1 MTGAGTLLYES
12 ANSLIYVL
20 PQGEPDGPA
29 VLKILKA
36 DYPPPER
43 VARFNNELELTRDLP
58 GERVRRAFR
67 REKVDGR
74 HGLLLEYVDAQ
85 TAREAF
91 AGGTRPVATFLD
103 VAVKIAQALEQVHA
117 AGIVHKDVNPGN
129 VLVNLENGTVKL
141 IDFGISSKVE
151 LHAHHLG
158 NPARLE
164 GTLAYISP
172 EQTGRMNR
180 VVDYRTDFYSLGVSF
195 YEMLTGALPFPS
207 SDPMELVHSHI
218 ARTPEPPHRLRSD
231 VPEALSVLVG
241 RLMAKDADERYQS
254 AQGLLADLEEC
265 RRRWEQGRR
274 IVAFALGENDF
285 APRFQVPQKL
295 YGRQHESAQ
304 LLDAFDRVAQGG
316 LEMVLV
322 RGTSGVGKS
331 ALVSEL
337 HKPLTLRRGYF
348 VDGKYD
354 QYKRNIPFS
363 AISQAL
369 DAFCRLLLAES
380 ERDLSDWRLKI
391 RRAVGDNAQLLIDVI
406 PALELLLGPQP
417 PVAKLLP
424 QETTNRF
431 LLVFRR
437 FIAALSREEHPLV
450 VFLDDLQ
457 WADSASLNLLKALLT
472 DEENR
477 FLLLIGAFRDN
488 EVDAAHP
495 LTLMQAEARQEGA
508 TLHAIDLGP
517 LTLDH
522 LAELLRDA
530 THGDEAYARNLAG
543 LVHAK
548 TGGNAFFVHQF
559 LKALHES
566 GLLRFDPAARAWRAD
581 PDEIRTR
588 GMTDNIVD
596 LMAGKIRTLS
606 QDGQEVLRLAS
617 CLGNTFDLR
626 TLALVSGRDPAR
638 AARALWPL
646 VEEGLVVPLDE
657 SYRLLPIVDPDD
669 EAIDVAFRFLHDRV
683 QQAAYSLIP
692 DGDTGPTHLRIGRLL
707 LERRKDL
714 AESLFDVVTHLN
726 KGRDLVTDPDERR
739 RLAELNVR
747 AGQRAR
753 ESTANQ
759 AALDHATVALSL
771 LGTEDWSRHYRTSFE
786 AHLLGAE
793 AHYLTGD
800 FARAEEL
807 IHECL
812 RRADNA
818 YDKADVYYLLTLRQ
832 TMSSQYAEAIE
843 SARKALELLDFDLP
857 HEGLAARIGEE
868 MGWLL
873 RHFEASGLESV
884 YDSADMTDRTRLAT
898 MKVLDN
904 LSAPTYVSGQTE
916 LWILHVLLK
925 VRLSI
930 EHGNSPETGYA
941 FSELGL
947 IFCILGPAAYAY
959 PAGQLSRRLGER
971 FKDVSLRHKARS
983 LHLIANYITPWFKPF
998 RASESTNTESYQA
1011 SLDSGELIFAG
1022 YTVFHPFFNWFATG
1036 AVPLPDLRAKLP
1048 GGIAFARRIRHDL
1061 ARNSL
1066 VGMELLVANLLGQTG
1081 DREAFALG
1089 DASEAAFLRACEED
1103 RDFYSIALFHVFK
1116 AKVLYLYGALQPALQ
1131 SFLETVDLTGPLSGH
1146 AAALGT
1152 RNATHSLILLGLC
1165 DGATPET
1172 RERHLADVAANQE
1185 VLAAWAANCPENFA
1199 HKHLLVEAE
1208 RARVLGRADDAVRLY
1223 NEAIR
1228 SARDNDFV
1236 HEEALA
1242 NERAALHWLAEG
1254 NAIYGRAHLLEAR
1267 YGYERW
1273 GATRK
1278 VEQLDADHRRL
1289 LGGAERRAST
1299 LATTTTTGAT
1309 TTTDGTPADA
1319 LDVATVVKASQA
1331 LSGEMIL
1338 ASLLEKMTRIV
1349 MESAGAKKA
1358 ALLLE
1363 KDGRW
1368 CVEAEGS
1375 VDGEKVRVLQSV
1387 RIEDS
1392 TTLPQSVLNYSVRTK
1407 QEVLANDP
1415 AQGSVFARDPY
1426 LRERQPRSVLSMPL
1440 LHQGKLSGVLYLEN
1454 DLTAGAFTAGRVELL
1469 RLLSAQM
1476 AVSIENARLYESVSE
1491 LNEAYRRFVPH
1502 EFLRTLGRESILD
1515 VRLGDQIRG
1524 EMTVLFSDIRSYT
1537 TLSEGMTPEENF
1549 NFINAYLKRVGP
1561 AIKKSGGFINQ
1572 YYGDGIMAIFPSRP
1586 EDAVRAAL
1594 DVLRRLAAYNVERE
1608 GKARKP
1614 FQMGVGLHTGRLM
1627 LGVIGDEERHDTG
1640 VISDAVNTAAR
1651 VEGLTKIYGAS
1662 LVVSEDCLLGIPDV
1676 GAYGHRFLGR
1686 VQVKGRV
1693 KALAVYE
1700 FYDGEPPEIV
1710 ALKEQTKA
1718 QLAVALEDYFARR
1731 FPEAAVSL
1739 KHVLQVNPN
1748 DKTAQRYLKNAA
1760 HHMVEGVEEGWTGVE
1775 QMTEK

>member
-1 MTGAGTLLYES
+1 
-12 ANSLIYVL
+12 
-20 PQGEPDGPA
+20 
-29 VLKILKA
+29 
-36 DYPPPER
+36 
-43 VARFNNELELTRDLP
+43 
-58 GERVRRAFR
+58 
-67 REKVDGR
+67 
-74 HGLLLEYVDAQ
+74 
-85 TAREAF
+85 
-91 AGGTRPVATFLD
+91 
-103 VAVKIAQALEQVHA
+103 
-117 AGIVHKDVNPGN
+117 
-129 VLVNLENGTVKL
+129 
-141 IDFGISSKVE
+141 
-151 LHAHHLG
+151 
-158 NPARLE
+158 
-164 GTLAYISP
+164 
-172 EQTGRMNR
+172 
-180 VVDYRTDFYSLGVSF
+180 
-195 YEMLTGALPFPS
+195 
-207 SDPMELVHSHI
+207 MEL
-218 ARTPEPPHRLRSD
+218 
-231 VPEALSVLVG
+231 
-241 RLMAKDADERYQS
+241 
-254 AQGLLADLEEC
+254 
-265 RRRWEQGRR
+265 
-274 IVAFALGENDF
+274 
-285 APRFQVPQKL
+285 
-295 YGRQHESAQ
+295 
-304 LLDAFDRVAQGG
+304 
-316 LEMVLV
+316 VLV

-337 HKPLTLRRGYF
+337 HKPLTLRRGHF

-354 QYKRNIPFS
+354 QYKRNIPYS

-369 DAFCRLLLAES
+369 DAFCGLLLAES
-380 ERDLSDWRLKI
+380 EAALADWRLEI
-391 RRAVGDNAQLLIDVI
+391 RRAVGDNAQLLVDVV

-417 PVAKLLP
+417 QVAKLPP

-431 LLVFRR
+431 LLVFQR
-437 FIAALSREEHPLV
+437 FIAAISREEHPLV
-450 VFLDDLQ
+450 LFLDDLQ

-472 DEENR
+472 DEQSR

-488 EVDAAHP
+488 EVDATHP
-495 LTLMQAEARQEGA
+495 LTIMQAEARQEGA
-508 TLHAIDLGP
+508 TLSTIDLQP
-517 LTLDH
+517 LSLVH

-530 THGDEAYARNLAG
+530 THGDEAYAQGLAG

-566 GLLRFDPAARAWRAD
+566 DLLRFDPAARAWRAD
-581 PDEIRTR
+581 PDEIRKR
-588 GMTDNIVD
+588 GITDNIVE
-596 LMAGKIRTLS
+596 LMAGKIRALPS
-606 QDGQEVLRLAS
+606 DGQDVLRLAS
-617 CLGNTFDLR
+617 CLGNVFDLR
-626 TLALVSGRDPAR
+626 TLALVSGKDA
-638 AARALWPL
+638 AETARALWPL
-646 VEEGLVVPLDE
+646 VEEGLVVPLDDR
-657 SYRLLPIVDPDD
+657 YRLLPVVDPAD
-669 EAIDVAFRFLHDRV
+669 ETFDVAFRFLHDRV
-683 QQAAYSLIP
+683 QQAAYTLIP
-692 DGDTGPTHLRIGRLL
+692 AGETGPTHLRIGRLL
-707 LERRKDL
+707 LERRPDIR
-714 AESLFDVVTHLN
+714 ESVFEIVNHLN
-726 KGRDLVTDPDERR
+726 QGRGLLTRPDERR
-739 RLAELNVR
+739 LLAGMNLL
-747 AGQRAR
+747 AGQRAK
-753 ESTANQ
+753 ESTASQ
-759 AALDHATVALSL
+759 AALEHASVALSL
-771 LGTEDWSRHYRTSFE
+771 LAPEDWGEHYHRLSFE
-786 AHLLGAE
+786 THLLGAE

-812 RRADNA
+812 RRAEDPT
-818 YDKADVYYLLTLRQ
+818 DKADVYYLLMLRQ

-843 SARKALELLDFDLP
+843 SARKALALLDFDLP
-857 HEGLAARIGEE
+857 HAGLSARIGEE

-873 RHFEASGLESV
+873 RHFEANGIESL
-884 YDSADMTDRTRLAT
+884 YDNPDMTEPARLAT

-930 EHGNSPETGYA
+930 EHGNSPQTGYA

-959 PAGQLSRRLGER
+959 PAGQLSRRLAER

-998 RASESTNTESYQA
+998 RATEGTNTESYQA

-1022 YTVFHPFFNWFATG
+1022 YTVFHPFFNWFTTG
-1036 AVPLPDLRAKLP
+1036 ATPLPELSAKLP
-1048 GGIAFARRIRHDL
+1048 GGIAFARKIRHDL

-1066 VGMELLVANLLGQTG
+1066 GGMELLVANLLGQTP
-1081 DREAFALG
+1081 DRGTFALG
-1089 DASEAAFLRACEED
+1089 DKDEAAFLRACNDD

-1116 AKVLYLYGALQPALQ
+1116 AKVLYLYGALEPALQ
-1131 SFLETVDLTGPLSGH
+1131 SFLSTVDLTGPMSGH

-1165 DGATPET
+1165 EGAPPAS
-1172 RERHLADVAANQE
+1172 RERHLAEVARNQDV
-1185 VLAAWAANCPENFA
+1185 LGAWAVNCPENFA

-1208 RARVLGRADDAVRLY
+1208 RARVEGRKDEAVRLY
-1223 NEAIR
+1223 NQAVR

-1254 NAIYGRAHLLEAR
+1254 NAIYARAHLLEAR

-1273 GATRK
+1273 GASRK
-1278 VEQLDADHRRL
+1278 VEQLDTDHRRL
-1289 LGGAERRAST
+1289 LGGAERRAPG
-1299 LATTTTTGAT
+1299 LAATTRTAST
-1309 TTTDGTPADA
+1309 TTTDGAAADA

-1349 MESAGAKKA
+1349 MENAGAKKA

-1363 KDGRW
+1363 KDGHW

-1375 VDGEKVRVLQSV
+1375 VDGEEVQVLQSV

-1415 AQGSVFARDPY
+1415 AQGGVFARDPY

-1440 LHQGKLSGVLYLEN
+1440 LHQGKLSGVVYLEN
-1454 DLTAGAFTAGRVELL
+1454 DLAAGAFTAERVELL
-1469 RLLSAQM
+1469 RLLSSQM

-1491 LNEAYRRFVPH
+1491 LNRAYRRFVPH

-1561 AIKKSGGFINQ
+1561 AIKRNGGFINQ

-1594 DVLRRLAAYNVERE
+1594 EVLKKLAAYNVERE
-1608 GKARKP
+1608 GKGRKAI
-1614 FQMGVGLHTGRLM
+1614 QMGVGLHTGRLM

-1651 VEGLTKIYGAS
+1651 IEGLTKIYGTS
-1662 LVVSEDCLLGIPDV
+1662 VVVSEDCLQGIPDV

-1686 VQVKGRV
+1686 VQVKGRA

-1710 ALKEQTKA
+1710 TLKERTKA
-1718 QLAVALEDYFARR
+1718 QLAAALEDYFARR

-1748 DKTAQRYLKNAA
+1748 DKTAQRYLKSAA
-1760 HHMVEGVEEGWTGVE
+1760 HYMVEGVEDDWTGVE
-1775 QMTEK
+1775 RMTEK